1 MKKLFLFA
9 ALALVACNSNK
20 DERFCECL
28 SVGEEL
34 NVEASKYGAVAL
46 DEITAERDCEALLN
60 AGWCGISLLATAHAS
75 GKRDFMERPI
85 YRPLVESRLFDTLL
99 ILQTDKSWRIERV
112 KYDN

>member
-46 DEITAERDCEALLN
+46 DEITDEDVVKLRSLTSQKDSICAPFEVLGGEELLKKKEA
-60 AGWCGISLLATAHAS
+60 C
-75 GKRDFMERPI
+75 K
-85 YRPLVESRLFDTLL
+85 
-99 ILQTDKSWRIERV
+99 
-112 KYDN
+112 